1 MNLKAYSN
9 DEGLE
14 LPLFSRQCKNKTE
27 AKKAILHNPW
37 AFRVS
42 RITFKGKHYGM
53 REVYTWK

>member
-14 LPLFSRQCKNKTE
+14 LPLFSRQCNNKEE
-27 AKKAILHNPW
+27 AKKAIVHNPW

-42 RITFKGKHYGM
+42 YVVFKNKKYTM
-53 REVYTWK
+53 KEVYVWE